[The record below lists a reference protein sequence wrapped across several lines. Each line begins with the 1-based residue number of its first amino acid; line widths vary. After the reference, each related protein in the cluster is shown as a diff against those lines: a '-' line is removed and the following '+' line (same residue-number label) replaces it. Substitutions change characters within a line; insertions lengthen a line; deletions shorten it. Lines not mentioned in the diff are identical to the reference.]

1 MPITSASRRLSTAT
15 VMPNNSVLRIEKVSS
30 QNRSWPREVV
40 PIQYS
45 ADGGTSGG
53 TTKLSLG
60 G

>member
-1 MPITSASRRLSTAT
+1 
-15 VMPNNSVLRIEKVSS
+15 MPNKSVLRIEKVSS
-30 QNRSWPREVV
+30 QNRSWPRDVV

>member
-1 MPITSASRRLSTAT
+1 
-15 VMPNNSVLRIEKVSS
+15 MPNSRLLRRAKVSS

-40 PIQYS
+40 PNQYS